1 MVILYKF
8 LIKKIPKFSVLH
20 KGNLHKRLSA
30 ACINRTPHF
39 CVFCILIFCS
49 SHGILITSNERVIK
63 INTSEINL
71 VSRDAAGVK
80 SMKLNENEYITDM
93 LIS

>member
-1 MVILYKF
+1 MT
-8 LIKKIPKFSVLH
+8 
-20 KGNLHKRLSA
+20 
-30 ACINRTPHF
+30 INKDYD
-39 CVFCILIFCS
+39 II
-49 SHGILITSNERVIK
+49 ITSNERVIK

-93 LIS
+93 LISWLNI